1 MSEQE
6 ANIQTNVPKS
16 IWGPGQVAVICV
28 IFSFLAAGIMN
39 AISHGR
45 LGNEDKKVKTIWGI
59 IIVFIVLITAGYFTP
74 ASYGPVF
81 TGFHAGTV
89 IYFYN
94 DQKKLFE
101 EFQSRSGTKKAGI
114 WIPILSSIAV
124 WIALFIL
131 LSFFILFF
139 NLYVCIEVKQL
150 FNIFS
155 IHVLFEV
162 THSMWLDSCRNVYRY
177 LFQICLLI
185 IT

>member
-1 MSEQE
+1 M
-6 ANIQTNVPKS
+6 
-16 IWGPGQVAVICV
+16 ICV

-45 LGNEDKKVKTIWGI
+45 LGNQDKKVKTIWGI
-59 IIVFIVLITAGYFTP
+59 IIVFVVLITAGYFTP

-101 EFQSRSGTKKAGI
+101 EFQSKSGAKKAGI
-114 WIPILSSIAV
+114 GIPILLSIAG

-131 LSFFILFF
+131 LSFFIL
-139 NLYVCIEVKQL
+139 VISL
-150 FNIFS
+150 F
-155 IHVLFEV
+155 L
-162 THSMWLDSCRNVYRY
+162 
-177 LFQICLLI
+177 
-185 IT
+185 